1 MKKTNYNIYCD
12 TCNKMKHEDDKWIML
27 SYKEFSS
34 DYREYIGCSTAMIM
48 MPEYRRLDFCSFF
61 HFIDYFEK
69 LYNRVKREEYWIKC
83 LDCGKELAK
92 HGAIIPDAWSRYN
105 VEEGYHEGSVCNE
118 CHFKRHPDMDERV
131 KK

>member
-1 MKKTNYNIYCD
+1 MIKRYNILGIIGAD
-12 TCNKMKHEDDKWIML
+12 TDNPLKPLPCNMVEDEDGKW
-27 SYKEFSS
+27 
-34 DYREYIGCSTAMIM
+34 
-48 MPEYRRLDFCSFF
+48 
-61 HFIDYFEK
+61 
-69 LYNRVKREEYWIKC
+69 VKYEDVKKYLPINWIKC
-83 LDCGKELAK
+83 LDCGKKLAK